1 MATFLVAHGAWSAGW
16 AWKKMRPLLRAKG
29 HELFTPTYT
38 GIGER
43 VHLAH
48 KDINLD
54 THIADILGVLE
65 AEDLRKVILVGH
77 SYGGMVATGV
87 ADRAP
92 DRIAH
97 LVYLDA
103 FAPRDGQS
111 LLDLQTEENRQRV
124 RDDAKNNGDGWRISP
139 NPAPPDTPEADL
151 SWVNAH
157 RVKQP
162 LQTFEQKIK
171 LTGAVD
177 KLPRTY
183 IYCKISRPGDVFR
196 QFRDRASSEK
206 GWKVVD
212 IDASHSPNV
221 TAPEA
226 LCQILDGIAAARAP
240 QVTSL

>member
-43 VHLAH
+43 SREARQ
-48 KDINLD
+48 DIDLE
-54 THIADILGVLE
+54 THIADVLAVLE
-65 AEDLRKVILVGH
+65 FEDLKDLILVGH

-92 DRIAH
+92 QRIAH
-97 LVYLDA
+97 LVYVDA
-103 FAPRDGQS
+103 FVPRDGES
-111 LLDLQTEENRQRV
+111 LLDLHGAETRERMLQAARTAGE
-124 RDDAKNNGDGWRISP
+124 GWRLPP
-139 NPAPPDTPEADL
+139 NPAPPDTSEADL
-151 SWVNAH
+151 AWVNPR
-157 RVKQP
+157 RVMQP
-162 LQTFEQKIK
+162 LKTFTQPIR
-171 LTGAVD
+171 LTGAVE

-183 IYCKISRPGDVFR
+183 IYCRRARPDDAFR
-196 QFRDRASSEK
+196 QFAERARREP
-206 GWKVVD
+206 GWTLHE

-226 LCQILDGIAAARAP
+226 LAALLGGIAVHR
-240 QVTSL
+240 